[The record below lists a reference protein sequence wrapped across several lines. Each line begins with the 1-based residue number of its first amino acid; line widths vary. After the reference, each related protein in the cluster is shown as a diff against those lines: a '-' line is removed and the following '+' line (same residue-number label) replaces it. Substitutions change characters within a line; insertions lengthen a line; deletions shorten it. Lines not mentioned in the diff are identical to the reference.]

1 MQQFNESSQPQS
13 DDHSDFTDYTNGELV
28 QLFDPRNDELPFVYD
43 DMATMLDHCPDAP
56 KKTDVKLI

>member
-1 MQQFNESSQPQS
+1 MSKLPFASFTN
-13 DDHSDFTDYTNGELV
+13 HSDFTDYTNGELV